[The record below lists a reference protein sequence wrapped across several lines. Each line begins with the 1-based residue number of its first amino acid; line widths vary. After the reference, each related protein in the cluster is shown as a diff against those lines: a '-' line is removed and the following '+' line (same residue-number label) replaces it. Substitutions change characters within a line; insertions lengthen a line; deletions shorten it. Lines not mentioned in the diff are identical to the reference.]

1 MEKRISVNQFRSAVR
16 VAQACN
22 PLMVQRDKVK
32 DKMVKL
38 ANEYR
43 EYDAQIQS
51 LEAGIVSVIGL
62 RVEDL
67 VKKVVEPGIDANGN
81 PKKTT
86 KYVKTDRVSYDDVKK
101 QYVITLPDPP
111 QEQAEEAPAEREPE
125 RVF

>member
-1 MEKRISVNQFRSAVR
+1 MNQFRSAVR

-51 LEAGIVSVIGL
+51 LEAGIVNVIGL

-101 QYVITLPDPP
+101 QYVITLPDLP